1 MKDLNHG
8 LDLLADEATPAPVD
22 VYDVIAKAKA
32 RTRNRRATAATALA
46 TVILAGAVIA
56 TTSPG
61 AGQSAI
67 QVGAPPV
74 SPTTI
79 AWSPPAGP
87 TMTSHAVDDDQ
98 MVTFTEQLADV
109 WPTVVPQGVTTEKLS
124 WFASGTLAPLEFRGF
139 RTELPPD
146 SVTYATA
153 AALSDSLGSNELLI
167 HVTQVGPDDWPFTS
181 LQPQTDAGTG
191 QTLNSPYDLDS
202 THNLPDGTRVQIV
215 TQGSPAFQRFTEV
228 VRPDGTAIRITE
240 NNSPGR
246 PDFILGTEDLLKI
259 ATAIS
264 YS

>member
-8 LDLLADEATPAPVD
+8 LDLLADEAAPAPVD

-32 RTRNRRATAATALA
+32 RTRTRRATAATALA
-46 TVILAGAVIA
+46 TVIVAGAVIA

-61 AGQSAI
+61 TGQPST
-67 QVGAPPV
+67 QVGSRLTTSPV
-74 SPTTI
+74 T

-109 WPTVVPQGVTTEKLS
+109 WPSVVPQGVTTERLS
-124 WFASGTLAPLEFRGF
+124 WFASGTLATLEFRGF
-139 RTELPPD
+139 RTEVPPN
-146 SVTYATA
+146 SITYAA
-153 AALSDSLGSNELLI
+153 AAELSDSLGSNEMLI
-167 HVTQVGPDDWPFTS
+167 DVTQVGPDDWPFTS
-181 LQPQTDAGTG
+181 LLPGRTDTG
-191 QTLNSPYDLDS
+191 QTINSVYDLDS

-240 NNSPGR
+240 NNMAGR